1 MRSISTPLLLVLFLL
16 SACSSAPPPPPP
28 GISVSATEPA
38 DMKAL
43 AGEWYGEYSN
53 AGTGRNGAIR
63 MTLVQGEN
71 TAHGDVLMFPGQPGG
86 EERRENQIP
95 GEGRGA
101 QPLSISFIAIA
112 GGQVSGTLDPYRD
125 PDCSCMVST
134 TFTGRRR
141 GDVIEGTFVTKGGPT
156 YLAQEGRWRVD
167 RKKG

>member
-1 MRSISTPLLLVLFLL
+1 MRARTLLMIPLLGLL
-16 SACSSAPPPPPP
+16 SACASAPPPP

-38 DMKAL
+38 DLKAL

-71 TAHGDVLMFPGQPGG
+71 TAHGDVLMFPGQPGD

-134 TFTGRRR
+134 TFKGRRK
-141 GDVIEGTFVTKGGPT
+141 GDVIEGTFVTKGGPG